1 MATDIGPKIGLDGEK
16 EFRAALQSMGQQLKT
31 LDTEM
36 RAVTSAFSANDRSQ
50 AALSAQSDVLTK
62 KLSTQEARLAE
73 IQKALDYA
81 RANYAENSNEVQ
93 RWQQA
98 LNNATAD
105 VNKTKKEIEH
115 LGDETQ
121 EAGGKVSIFGDVLK
135 ANLASEAIIS
145 GVKALSGA
153 IKSLIGGAV
162 ENYGDFEQLVGG
174 VETLFKDSAGIVQN
188 YAKEAYKTAG
198 LSANDYMETVT
209 SFSASLLQS
218 MGNDTQ
224 AAAEKANR
232 AITDMSDNA
241 NKMGTDMSSIQNAYQ
256 GFAKQN
262 YTMLDN
268 LKLGYGGTK
277 EEMARLIED
286 AAKIKGIYGAEA
298 AMLANRG
305 VNGDLAVIIDAIH
318 TVQTEMGITGTTA
331 KEAATTIQ
339 GSAAAAKAAWTN
351 LTTGLGDE
359 NADLSQLLLTFGE
372 SVATAVKNIIPRI
385 QQTLAGIGSALTIAS
400 QGMLQD
406 AVGGIVDGLPQF
418 VAAIGTLVSGMGQA
432 LINSAPVLLHSVLE
446 LIHQASD
453 YVKANLSQFV
463 GAGLTALVGFS
474 DGFRGGVGQM
484 VDAALELIKTLA
496 AGIVEALPEFIATV
510 PTIISN
516 FANAIND
523 NAPKI
528 VKAGLDI
535 IVTLVKGILTNIPV
549 IIQNMPKIIA
559 AIWDTLTAVNWVNL
573 GAGLIKGVGDGIK
586 SMTSFAKDSIET
598 VKTAIHDGIKALPQT
613 FMEIGRNMIQG
624 MINGI
629 KSMASSLVKNVGSAI
644 TSVVSSVRDML
655 GIHSPSRVFASI
667 GEYMMDGLSIGLLNS
682 SGKVME
688 TIGDIV
694 SEVKTRFSSLSDIF
708 GTRQDIADL
717 QYQLWGMT
725 GGKNASEIDKYKRK
739 METLSKQEKDQAAIV
754 EAAEAAYKAVV
765 SQYGENSKESYEY
778 QKTLLQEQIA
788 YQKLIETMNQYREES
803 RALRVGDS
811 IASGIAASTK
821 KAVSAAASLTTK
833 LVDTVKSNLGIHSP
847 STVFAGIGENM
858 ALGLGKG
865 FTAEMQGVSANIQDA
880 IPTPAVDAVYNA
892 AAGMVNGLAA
902 ANAGN
907 GGGSYTI
914 NLLLQNGQQIA
925 SWLLP
930 DLRDAARNNP
940 EVARA

>member
-121 EAGGKVSIFGDVLK
+121 ETGEKVSIFGDVLK

-188 YAKEAYKTAG
+188 YAKDAYKTAG

-224 AAAEKANR
+224 AAAKKADL
-232 AITDMSDNA
+232 AITDMADNA
-241 NKMGTDMSSIQNAYQ
+241 NKMGTDMQSIQNAYQ

-277 EEMARLIED
+277 EEMQRLIND
-286 AAKIKGIYGAEA
+286 ANALNA
-298 AMLANRG
+298 AQGNYTNYTIESYADI
-305 VNGDLAVIIDAIH
+305 VDAIH

-331 KEAATTIQ
+331 LESSTTIE
-339 GSAAAAKAAWTN
+339 GSIASMKAAWTN
-351 LTTGLGDE
+351 FVTGLAND
-359 NADLSQLLLTFGE
+359 NADIAKLSQELIKSVETVASNVLPVIETVLTNIAE
-372 SVATAVKNIIPRI
+372 AVKNDGPEMIEKFVAYALEKLPDIISLGL
-385 QQTLAGIGSALTIAS
+385 QMVLALVAGLAQNLPQLVSGVLRMVETIVSTFVASLPDIIDVGKDIVRGLWEGIKEMGAWLKEKVS
-400 QGMLQD
+400 D
-406 AVGGIVDGLPQF
+406 FVGGIV
-418 VAAIGTLVSGMGQA
+418 
-432 LINSAPVLLHSVLE
+432 
-446 LIHQASD
+446 
-453 YVKANLSQFV
+453 
-463 GAGLTALVGFS
+463 
-474 DGFRGGVGQM
+474 
-484 VDAALELIKTLA
+484 
-496 AGIVEALPEFIATV
+496 
-510 PTIISN
+510 SN
-516 FANAIND
+516 
-523 NAPKI
+523 
-528 VKAGLDI
+528 
-535 IVTLVKGILTNIPV
+535 VKG
-549 IIQNMPKIIA
+549 
-559 AIWDTLTAVNWVNL
+559 
-573 GAGLIKGVGDGIK
+573 
-586 SMTSFAKDSIET
+586 F
-598 VKTAIHDGIKALPQT
+598 
-613 FMEIGRNMIQG
+613 
-624 MINGI
+624 
-629 KSMASSLVKNVGSAI
+629 
-644 TSVVSSVRDML
+644 
-655 GIHSPSRVFASI
+655 
-667 GEYMMDGLSIGLLNS
+667 
-682 SGKVME
+682 
-688 TIGDIV
+688 
-694 SEVKTRFSSLSDIF
+694 
-708 GTRQDIADL
+708 
-717 QYQLWGMT
+717 
-725 GGKNASEIDKYKRK
+725 
-739 METLSKQEKDQAAIV
+739 
-754 EAAEAAYKAVV
+754 
-765 SQYGENSKESYEY
+765 
-778 QKTLLQEQIA
+778 
-788 YQKLIETMNQYREES
+788 
-803 RALRVGDS
+803 
-811 IASGIAASTK
+811 
-821 KAVSAAASLTTK
+821 
-833 LVDTVKSNLGIHSP
+833 LGIHSP